1 MIFRGWDPGTD
12 SESPIPVVCSQKVD
26 VGKKGK
32 RDRDLTRSSSE
43 DLHGSGLDKGRKGS
57 GRWRKSSILSN
68 WIWIWILV
76 TIKAISQI
84 RREPALLG
92 DGGDKGRTY
101 RLSVLEPLL
110 RVTRNRRALLV
121 HLIGVKAHLRLGEI
135 ESCNYTRKVD
145 KAEKLDGGEG
155 GKRGES
161 LVARTLG
168 V

>member
-1 MIFRGWDPGTD
+1 MIFRGWDPRID

-68 WIWIWILV
+68 WIWIWRSV

-84 RREPALLG
+84 QLF
-92 DGGDKGRTY
+92 
-101 RLSVLEPLL
+101 
-110 RVTRNRRALLV
+110 
-121 HLIGVKAHLRLGEI
+121 
-135 ESCNYTRKVD
+135 
-145 KAEKLDGGEG
+145 
-155 GKRGES
+155 
-161 LVARTLG
+161 
-168 V
+168 